1 MTNKKSSMG
10 IIAKQS
16 FYNSI
21 SIAFAFLIGALNTV
35 YLYPTYMGSEFQGLI
50 VALLAFSNLVQPF
63 ISFGVQHALIKFY
76 SACETKQDRDAL
88 LNFSMLLP
96 LLLFILLLPFLFF
109 FKEDIIDI
117 ISAKNSNI
125 GRYAFLI
132 IAIAFSTA
140 YFEIFYNWLRVQLK
154 SVFGN
159 FLKEFY
165 PRALILVLLSAY
177 ALGFLDLD
185 GFVWALIGGYYLRL
199 LIVMAYSFRVYTPKF
214 ELRLP
219 VQYKSILKY
228 SLLIFMSGAAA
239 SLILDI
245 DKSMIS
251 NVLTVENV
259 AYYSVA
265 VFIASVIEFP
275 GRAMFQIISPMV
287 AKALNENDKERLTSL
302 LKKSANNLLLG
313 AGLLFLLINLNL
325 VDFYQ
330 WVNLDGYDKAL
341 DVVFIVSLGKLS
353 TMSMGC
359 LNNIITNSKYY
370 TYVFWFSIVS
380 AVLAVV
386 LNLYFIN
393 EMGIIGAAYATL
405 IVIVLINIAK
415 ILLIQFTFKINPFSN
430 KTFIALGIIL
440 LLYILIPLIA
450 LDLSPFLSLVIR
462 SLVIVILFLTF
473 SRVFKLT
480 GELQNVINKFNFL
493 NKKETF

>member
-1 MTNKKSSMG
+1 MANKKSSMG

-63 ISFGVQHALIKFY
+63 ISFGVY
-76 SACETKQDRDAL
+76 SACEAKQDRDAL

-96 LLLFILLLPFLFF
+96 LLLFILLLPFLFV

-117 ISAKNSNI
+117 ISLKNSNI

-132 IAIAFSTA
+132 IAVAFSTA
-140 YFEIFYNWLRVQLK
+140 YFEVFHNWLRVQLK

-165 PRALILVLLSAY
+165 PRALIFVLLLAY
-177 ALGFLDLD
+177 ALDFIDLD
-185 GFVWALIGGYYLRL
+185 GFVWVLIGGYYLRL
-199 LIVMAYSFRVYTPKF
+199 LIVMVYSFRVYTPKF

-251 NVLTVENV
+251 NILTVENV

-265 VFIASVIEFP
+265 VFIASVIELP

-287 AKALNENDKERLTSL
+287 AKALNEKDKERLTSL

-325 VDFYQ
+325 VDFYH
-330 WVNLDGYDKAL
+330 WVNLEGYDKAL
-341 DVVFIVSLGKLS
+341 DVVFIVSLGKLF

-393 EMGIIGAAYATL
+393 ELGIIGAAYATL
-405 IVIVLINIAK
+405 IVITLINVAK
-415 ILLIQFTFKINPFSN
+415 ISLIQFIFKINPFSK
-430 KTFIALGIIL
+430 KTFFALGIIL
-440 LLYILIPLIA
+440 LLYILIPLIS
-450 LDLSPFLSLVIR
+450 LDFSPFLSLVIR
-462 SLVIVILFLTF
+462 SLVIVIAFLIL

-480 GELQNVINKFNFL
+480 GDLQNVINKFNFL
-493 NKKETF
+493 NKK

>member
-1 MTNKKSSMG
+1 M
-10 IIAKQS
+10 I
-16 FYNSI
+16 
-21 SIAFAFLIGALNTV
+21 FL
-35 YLYPTYMGSEFQGLI
+35 
-50 VALLAFSNLVQPF
+50 
-63 ISFGVQHALIKFY
+63 
-76 SACETKQDRDAL
+76 
-88 LNFSMLLP
+88 
-96 LLLFILLLPFLFF
+96 
-109 FKEDIIDI
+109 
-117 ISAKNSNI
+117 
-125 GRYAFLI
+125 
-132 IAIAFSTA
+132 
-140 YFEIFYNWLRVQLK
+140 
-154 SVFGN
+154 
-159 FLKEFY
+159 
-165 PRALILVLLSAY
+165 LLSAY
-177 ALGFLDLD
+177 ALDFLDLD

-199 LIVMAYSFRVYTPKF
+199 LIVMVYSFRVYTPKF

-330 WVNLDGYDKAL
+330 WVNLEGYDKAL

-440 LLYILIPLIA
+440 LLYVLIPLIA

>member
-1 MTNKKSSMG
+1 MANKKSSMG

-50 VALLAFSNLVQPF
+50 VALLAFSNLIQPF

-96 LLLFILLLPFLFF
+96 LLLFILLLPFLFV

-117 ISAKNSNI
+117 ISAKNSKI

-132 IAIAFSTA
+132 IAVAFSTA
-140 YFEIFYNWLRVQLK
+140 YFEVFYNWLRVKLK

-165 PRALILVLLSAY
+165 PRALIFVLVLSY
-177 ALGFLDLD
+177 AFDYINLD
-185 GFVWALIGGYYLRL
+185 GFIWALIGGYYLRL
-199 LIVMAYSFRVYTPKF
+199 LIVMIYSFRVYTPKF
-214 ELRLP
+214 QFHLP
-219 VQYKSILKY
+219 VQYRSILKY
-228 SLLIFMSGAAA
+228 SFLIFMSGAAA
-239 SLILDI
+239 SLVLDI

-265 VFIASVIEFP
+265 VFIASVVEFP

-287 AKALNENDKERLTSL
+287 AKALNENDIDRLATL

-325 VDFYQ
+325 VDFYH
-330 WVNLDGYDKAL
+330 WVDLKGYDKAL
-341 DVVFIVSLGKLS
+341 DVVFIISLGKLF

-380 AVLAVV
+380 AILAVA
-386 LNLYFIN
+386 LNLYFIKKL
-393 EMGIIGAAYATL
+393 GIIGAAYSTL
-405 IVIVLINIAK
+405 IVITLINIAK
-415 ILLIQFTFKINPFSN
+415 IVLIQFTFKINPFSN
-430 KTFIALGIIL
+430 KTLFTLGIIL
-440 LLYILIPLIA
+440 LLYVLIPRIVLGF
-450 LDLSPFLSLVIR
+450 SPFLSLIIR
-462 SLVIVILFLTF
+462 SLGIIIIFLIF

-480 GELQNVINKFNFL
+480 GDLQNLINKFNFL
-493 NKKETF
+493 NKK